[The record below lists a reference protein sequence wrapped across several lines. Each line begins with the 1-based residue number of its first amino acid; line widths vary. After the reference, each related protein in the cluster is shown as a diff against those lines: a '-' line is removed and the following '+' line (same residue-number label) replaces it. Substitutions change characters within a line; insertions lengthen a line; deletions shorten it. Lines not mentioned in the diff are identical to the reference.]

1 MNILKNRVADQNLT
15 FSQAYP
21 EEKKYT
27 LVRDKYLRTF
37 FSVDYHDDLLKG
49 SNFPKHSISD
59 FHLPDVYPNKLKEA
73 RVLLYLNPPRN
84 VPYRTWERSYLNGD
98 DLDKQDRDTQT
109 LLKIL
114 KK

>member
-21 EEKKYT
+21 EEKKYV
-27 LVRDKYLRTF
+27 LIKNPYLRAF
-37 FSVDYHDDLLKG
+37 FSEGYQDDLLKG
-49 SNFPKHSISD
+49 SDFPKHSISD

>member
-1 MNILKNRVADQNLT
+1 MNILKNRVADQKLT

-21 EEKKYT
+21 EDHKHK
-27 LVRDKYLRTF
+27 LVRDPYLRTF
-37 FSVDYHDDLLKG
+37 FSVDYSNDLLKG
-49 SNFPKHSISD
+49 SDFPKHSISD
-59 FHLPDVYPNKLKEA
+59 FQLPDVYPNKMKEA

-98 DLDKQDRDTQT
+98 DLDKQYRDSQT